1 MSTAPYDKFARFY
14 DLEYGH
20 KDNDLDFYLD
30 MAEAHRSPVLEIGVG
45 TGRVAFELAQAGYG
59 VVGIDNSRRMLKQA
73 ERRLALQSLETAQH
87 ITLVHA
93 DMRRFSLGITFP
105 LCIIPF
111 RAFLH
116 NLTVD
121 DQLATLRCIWKHLEP
136 NGVLAFD
143 LFVPLYHVMAG
154 SEWQDRLE
162 PQELA
167 DAEAGVSIDVHVRH
181 RPARQLLRIRNS
193 YHQPDG
199 KVVHADMTY
208 RYVFRFEMEA
218 LLRECGFQVEN
229 VFGDFN
235 RRPYNYRSGMM
246 IFTARRCDHST
257 QNSAMDGNHD
267 FTR

>member
-20 KDNDLDFYLD
+20 KDNDLDFYLEL
-30 MAEAHRSPVLEIGVG
+30 AEEHRSPILEIGVG
-45 TGRVAFELAQAGYG
+45 TGRVALELASAGHS
-59 VVGIDNSRRMLKQA
+59 VVGIDNSRQMLEQA
-73 ERRLALQSLETAQH
+73 KHRISRLSPETARR
-87 ITLVHA
+87 ITLMHA
-93 DMRRFSLGITFP
+93 DMRRFSLGSTFP

-121 DQLATLRCIWKHLEP
+121 DQVATLRCIWQHLAP

-154 SEWQDRLE
+154 DEWRDRLE

-167 DAEAGVSIDVHVRH
+167 DADAGVSIDVHVRH

-199 KVVHADMTY
+199 KIVHADMTY

-218 LLRECGFQVEN
+218 LLRECGFQVAN
-229 VFGDFN
+229 VFGDFD

-246 IFTARRCDHST
+246 IFTARRRDHSV
-257 QNSAMDGNHD
+257 QNSVKEADHD
-267 FTR
+267 FI